1 MKSLIAVCAA
11 LVLAAGCA
19 GETTSVST
27 EQTTTSEST
36 VGASQE
42 VVQIDLEVGKTTGST
57 VLHTTTVGSTVR
69 ISITNPSDDDEY
81 HLHGYDLSSG
91 EVPAGE
97 TATIEFIADV
107 AGSFE
112 LESHHSGELLMTL
125 VVE

>member
-1 MKSLIAVCAA
+1 
-11 LVLAAGCA
+11 
-19 GETTSVST
+19 
-27 EQTTTSEST
+27 
-36 VGASQE
+36 VGATQE

-97 TATIEFIADV
+97 TATIEFVADV

>member
-1 MKSLIAVCAA
+1 M
-11 LVLAAGCA
+11 
-19 GETTSVST
+19 
-27 EQTTTSEST
+27 
-36 VGASQE
+36 GASQE
-42 VVQIDLEVGKTTGST
+42 VVQIDLEVGETTGST

-97 TATIEFIADV
+97 TATIEFVADV